1 MAIASSS
8 RKLFGTGTRG
18 GDADGNAAQGIAK
31 HKSRG
36 FTAAPGQ
43 STSSDAGQ
51 LRRLVGPGARVPRF
65 LLAGTS
71 TYTLVTSPPPPP
83 PISSPAPAP
92 PLCVSTG
99 TSAALD
105 APPRASLLHHPHAGL
120 AATSSGRSPQ
130 QLSLPSKPQT
140 RAAGAAAVL
149 MDLPSRVLAALERSP
164 RGPSPQPHRPTNDV
178 FSPQERQRRR

>member
-1 MAIASSS
+1 M
-8 RKLFGTGTRG
+8 L
-18 GDADGNAAQGIAK
+18 ADCRQQLHADQA
-31 HKSRG
+31 
-36 FTAAPGQ
+36 AAPGQ

-92 PLCVSTG
+92 PLAGGDGGGRGRDGGRGADTGRDAESGGERSRRSTHDG
-99 TSAALD
+99 
-105 APPRASLLHHPHAGL
+105 RATPVPSPLRSPQ
-120 AATSSGRSPQ
+120 SSGRSPQ